1 LSSAPAEVSDF
12 SVSVERREGSQVAL
26 TIGATAEDVDKAVQA
41 ALRRLARQIKVPGF
55 RPGKAPAAVVERQV
69 GWEAVRH
76 EAFDEL
82 VPAVYLRAL
91 DETKIDPVS
100 DPTIDLKPEQIERGH
115 GVSFTATVVVKPEV
129 ELGDYTAIRVDEPT
143 TEVTDQQIEEL
154 IEEVRRRHSKIE
166 DVERAAKLGD
176 VLRCTLKMVQGE
188 ETLSGDSG
196 EERDL
201 ELDEERLLPG
211 LASGCVGVSAGQQR
225 SFDITLPEDF
235 QREELRGKTVTVDL
249 DCKGVRERVLPPVD
263 DALAKLDG
271 NAQTVD
277 AMREHYKSDLVAQ
290 AEREMTE
297 KYENDVLSA
306 LRDGATVDVPELM
319 VNAEIDRSIRELSS
333 RMESM
338 GISWEQYLQY
348 AGETVEKLRGERREG
363 AAQRV
368 KLELTLDAMAQA
380 EGLEVDEAAVEREE
394 KRVGSG
400 MKLNAAQKRRLHQ
413 MTHVDLRRQAA
424 AQRMLEIARGE
435 G

>member
-1 LSSAPAEVSDF
+1 VSTAPAEVSDF
-12 SVSVERREGSQVAL
+12 SVSMERREGSQVAL
-26 TIGATAEDVDKAVQA
+26 TIAAPAADVDKAVDA
-41 ALRRLARQIKVPGF
+41 ALRRLARQVRVPGF
-55 RPGKAPAAVVERQV
+55 RPGKAPSAVVERQV
-69 GWEAVRH
+69 GWETVRR

-82 VPAVYLRAL
+82 VPGVYMRAL
-91 DETKIDPVS
+91 DEAKIDPVS
-100 DPTIDLKPEQIERGH
+100 DPTVDLKPEQIERGH

-129 ELGDYTAIRVDEPT
+129 ELGDYTSIRVAEPT
-143 TEVTDQQIEEL
+143 TEVTDAQVDEL
-154 IEEVRRRHSKIE
+154 IEEVRRRHSTMN

-188 ETLSGDSG
+188 ETLSGESG

-211 LASGCVGVSAGQQR
+211 LASGCVGVGAGQQR

-235 QREELRGKTVTVDL
+235 QRQELRGKTVTVDL
-249 DCKGVRERVLPPVD
+249 ECKAVRERVLPPVD
-263 DALAKLDG
+263 DELAKLDG
-271 NAQTVD
+271 NGDSVE
-277 AMREHYKSDLVAQ
+277 AMREYYKKGLVAQ

-306 LRDGATVDVPELM
+306 LRDGVNVDVPELM
-319 VNAEIDRSIRELSS
+319 VNAEIDRSIRELAS
-333 RMESM
+333 RMEAM

-368 KLELTLDAMAQA
+368 KLELALDALAHA

-394 KRVGSG
+394 KRVAAG
-400 MKLNAAQKRRLHQ
+400 MKLNAAQRRRLHQ
-413 MTHVDLRRQAA
+413 MTHVDLTRQAA

>member
-1 LSSAPAEVSDF
+1 MYVVLEVFTHVGRHRDDHARRWNSGLLHLPGGEIPAGVSRGRSGAF
-12 SVSVERREGSQVAL
+12 AS
-26 TIGATAEDVDKAVQA
+26 GAT
-41 ALRRLARQIKVPGF
+41 
-55 RPGKAPAAVVERQV
+55 
-69 GWEAVRH
+69 
-76 EAFDEL
+76 
-82 VPAVYLRAL
+82 
-91 DETKIDPVS
+91 
-100 DPTIDLKPEQIERGH
+100 
-115 GVSFTATVVVKPEV
+115 
-129 ELGDYTAIRVDEPT
+129 
-143 TEVTDQQIEEL
+143 
-154 IEEVRRRHSKIE
+154 
-166 DVERAAKLGD
+166 
-176 VLRCTLKMVQGE
+176 
-188 ETLSGDSG
+188 
-196 EERDL
+196 
-201 ELDEERLLPG
+201 
-211 LASGCVGVSAGQQR
+211 
-225 SFDITLPEDF
+225 
-235 QREELRGKTVTVDL
+235 
-249 DCKGVRERVLPPVD
+249 